1 MSNAASPSWTQKLG
15 LLLASI
21 APGLF
26 LIGYNIGTGSI
37 TTMASSGAAYGLDLT
52 WPLLL
57 SCVFTYFLIVFFGRY
72 TAVTG
77 KTTLF
82 TFKQHFGK
90 AATIFVMLGFIVSE
104 LAATMGVMGV
114 VAASVNA
121 WSQEL
126 TPSGAGIHPVWIAL
140 AGNGLLY
147 YLYWT
152 GSYRS
157 FEKLLT
163 VLVTIMG
170 LSFVGTAVM
179 VIPDPGLIIDAMIPT
194 LPNTSDAFF
203 LAAGM
208 AGTTMGAILFVV
220 RSILVKEKG
229 WTVADL
235 HLEKRDALISAIVM
249 FVLSFSIMFAAA
261 GTMHPQGLLVDSPMD
276 MVHLLTPIAGKFAV
290 SIFVFGIVAA
300 GLSSIFPH
308 MVLTPWLLADYKGE
322 LADTT
327 APLNRLIVGGVA
339 LLGLVVPV
347 FGGRPVFIMILS
359 QVMAA
364 IVAPLTIG
372 MMLWVQWKGDEM
384 GKYRVSTGSFVIIA
398 LIFAFSVVMAYAGV
412 VGIMGL

>member
-1 MSNAASPSWTQKLG
+1 VAKIG
-15 LLLASI
+15 FLLASI

-57 SCVFTYFLIVFFGRY
+57 SCIFTYYLIIFFGRY

-77 KTTLF
+77 KTSLHVF
-82 TFKQHFGK
+82 REKYG
-90 AATIFVMLGFIVSE
+90 APVTIFVMACFIISE
-104 LAATMGVMGV
+104 VAATMGVMGV
-114 VAASVNA
+114 VASSVNT
-121 WSQEL
+121 WTLEL
-126 TPSGAGIHPVWIAL
+126 SIFENGIHPVWIAL

-152 GSYRS
+152 GSYKS

-170 LSFVGTAVM
+170 LSFIGTAFM
-179 VIPDPGLIIDAMIPT
+179 VIPDASILLDALKPT
-194 LPNTSDAFF
+194 LPATGNAFF

-208 AGTTMGAILFVV
+208 VGTTMGAILYVV
-220 RSILVKEKG
+220 RSITVKEKG
-229 WTVADL
+229 WTIKDL
-235 HLEKRDALISAIVM
+235 HYEKRDAKVSAIVM
-249 FVLSFSIMFAAA
+249 FVLSFAIMVAAA
-261 GTMHPQGLLVDSPMD
+261 GTMHPIGLVVNSPMD
-276 MVHLLTPIAGKFAV
+276 MVHLLTPLAGTFAV

-308 MVLTPWLLADYKGE
+308 MILIPWLVADYNGK
-322 LADTT
+322 LADTSST
-327 APLNRLIVGGVA
+327 QNRVIVGIVA
-339 LLGLVVPV
+339 LLGLVVPI

-364 IVAPLTIG
+364 IVAPMAIG
-372 MMLWVQWKGDEM
+372 MMIWIQWKGSEM
-384 GKYRVSTGSFVIIA
+384 GAYRVSNFKFGVVTVI
-398 LIFAFSVVMAYAGV
+398 FMFSIVMAAS
-412 VGIMGL
+412 GIYGLLNL